1 MKKVKVMFASFPDF
15 SSNAKPL
22 YMYMK
27 NKYGNKF
34 EISWAVND
42 ISVKENLKSK
52 GIRAYH
58 IGTDEYFSYAKDVD
72 IFFTTHCNI
81 LGEKNEKSIYAELWH
96 GIGPKSLGY
105 LTDNMNEND
114 RNWYEFISRNVDYI
128 ITPSDF
134 WRVIF
139 STEFNIEYSRTLN
152 FAYPKLDF
160 FAYSNGKE
168 NLEKVT
174 NLNLD
179 KYKKIIF
186 YMPTFRKGC
195 NREQESSLNQN
206 NIFNLEQYPEE
217 KLIDFLKKNNYLL
230 CIKKHPSEELNTVDL
245 QNENIKVI
253 HEEDLTNNNITIN
266 EILNASDLMIT
277 DYSSLGTEYL
287 FFNKPIIYINTD
299 AEEYSKNRGIIF
311 GNSEFW
317 MVGDKV
323 HQIDEMLISIDNA
336 LKFEYKP
343 SEEYLQ
349 KRKLW
354 FGNLNDGGCENICR
368 YFFDEYKL
376 NRNLVRH
383 VDSVKRYKDRVDEIN
398 KVLDE
403 KNEVIADRENR
414 IKELDLFI
422 SNIINSKGWKFLEK
436 IRGVKKVFNK
446 KDS

>member
-1 MKKVKVMFASFPDF
+1 MKKVKVMFSSFPDF

-27 NKYGNKF
+27 NKYGDKF
-34 EISWAVND
+34 ELSWAVND
-42 ISVKENLKSK
+42 SSNQEKLRNV
-52 GIRAYH
+52 GINAYR
-58 IGTDEYFSYAKDVD
+58 IGTDEYFSYAKEVD

-81 LGEKNEKSIYAELWH
+81 LGEKNEKSIYVELWH
-96 GIGPKSLGY
+96 GIGPKDLGY
-105 LTDNMNEND
+105 LTDNMNEKD
-114 RNWYEFISRNVDYI
+114 KNWYESISRNVDYV

-139 STEFNIEYSRTLN
+139 ATEFNIEYSRTLN

-174 NLNLD
+174 NLKLD

-195 NREQESSLNQN
+195 DREQESSLNQN
-206 NIFNLEQYPEE
+206 NIFNLEPYQEE
-217 KLIDFLKKNNYLL
+217 NLVEFLKQNDYLL

-245 QNENIKVI
+245 QNENIKI
-253 HEEDLTNNNITIN
+253 IKEEDLINNNITIN

-277 DYSSLGTEYL
+277 DYSSLGVEYL
-287 FFNKPIIYINTD
+287 FFNKPVIYINTD
-299 AEEYSKNRGIIF
+299 AEEYSQNRGIIF
-311 GNSEFW
+311 GNSDFW

-323 HQIDEMLISIDNA
+323 HQIDGLLSSIDSA
-336 LKFEYKP
+336 LQSDYKP

-349 KRKLW
+349 KKQLW
-354 FGNLNDGGCENICR
+354 FGDLKDGGCENICN
-368 YFFDEYKL
+368 YFFNGYKL
-376 NRNLVRH
+376 NKDLVRH
-383 VDSVKRYKDRVDEIN
+383 VDYIKLYKDRVDEVSKI
-398 KVLDE
+398 LDE

-414 IKELDLFI
+414 IKELDIFI

-436 IRGVKKVFNK
+436 IRGVKKVFK
-446 KDS
+446 KKN

>member
-22 YMYMK
+22 YLYMK
-27 NKYGNKF
+27 NKYGDNL
-34 EISWAVND
+34 ELSWAVND

-52 GIRAYH
+52 GIITYH
-58 IGTDEYFSYAKDVD
+58 IGTEEYFSYAKDVD

-96 GIGPKSLGY
+96 GIGPKNLGY

-114 RNWYEFISRNVDYI
+114 KNWYEFISRNVDYV

-195 NREQESSLNQN
+195 DREQESSLNQN

-217 KLIDFLKKNNYLL
+217 KLVDFLKKNNYLL
-230 CIKKHPSEELNTVDL
+230 CIKKHPSEELNMVDL

-253 HEEDLTNNNITIN
+253 YEEDLTNNSITIN

-277 DYSSLGTEYL
+277 DYSSLRTEYL
-287 FFNKPIIYINTD
+287 FFNKPIIYINTY
-299 AEEYSKNRGIIF
+299 A
-311 GNSEFW
+311 
-317 MVGDKV
+317 
-323 HQIDEMLISIDNA
+323 
-336 LKFEYKP
+336 
-343 SEEYLQ
+343 
-349 KRKLW
+349 
-354 FGNLNDGGCENICR
+354 
-368 YFFDEYKL
+368 
-376 NRNLVRH
+376 
-383 VDSVKRYKDRVDEIN
+383 
-398 KVLDE
+398 
-403 KNEVIADRENR
+403 
-414 IKELDLFI
+414 
-422 SNIINSKGWKFLEK
+422 
-436 IRGVKKVFNK
+436 
-446 KDS
+446 